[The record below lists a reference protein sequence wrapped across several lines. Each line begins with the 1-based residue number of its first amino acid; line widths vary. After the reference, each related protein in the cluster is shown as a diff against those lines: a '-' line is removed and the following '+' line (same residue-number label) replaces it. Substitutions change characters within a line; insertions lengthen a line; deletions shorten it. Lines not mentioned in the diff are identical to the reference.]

1 MKLRAASVPRRKSTV
16 VTPVEASASSVTV
29 SPGLSGENHL
39 DDLHTRIALVAYGLY
54 EQRGRQDGH
63 HVEDWLTAEQ
73 MILRGA
79 STVCR

>member
-1 MKLRAASVPRRKSTV
+1 MKLPAASVPRRTSTV
-16 VTPVEASASSVTV
+16 VTPVEASV
-29 SPGLSGENHL
+29 SPVASAGLSGENHV
-39 DDLHTRIALVAYGLY
+39 DDFHTRIALIAYGLY